1 MDLGTIVEIPLRE
14 LWPGEA
20 THFTPWLAENLHLVS
35 EKLGLELELEGVE
48 SAAGDFS
55 ADIIAKDV
63 ATNRRVIIENQYSGT
78 DHRHLGQILT
88 YSSVLNAS
96 VVIWIAEKIRSEHK
110 SAIDFLNL
118 NLRQTLQ
125 IFALEANIIRIDDS
139 KPAFGLKIVCMPS
152 EASVSATS
160 TSPDATE
167 TQEKYR
173 SYFQSLL
180 DELRNVHKF
189 TNARAAQPQNWY
201 TFTSDNSK
209 VYKYSTSLAQGG
221 RVRVEIYID
230 TGDKLRNEGI
240 FDELYAQKEEI
251 EAAYGSALEWEK
263 LETKRA
269 SRIAIYIDGDI
280 DVDSEKLAEIKKW
293 VVVNLLRMKQVLPP
307 FLEKAIA
314 SVAVSLTQA

>member
-1 MDLGTIVEIPLRE
+1 MDFGTIVEIPLRE

-20 THFTPWLAENLHLVS
+20 THFTPWLAKNLHLVS
-35 EKLGLELELEGVE
+35 EKLGLELELESVE

-139 KPAFGLKIVCMPS
+139 KPAFGLKIVCMPT

-209 VYKYSTSLAQGG
+209 VYKYSTSFAQGG
-221 RVRVEIYID
+221 RVRAEIYID

-240 FDELYAQKEEI
+240 FDELHAQKEAI

-269 SRIAIYIDGDI
+269 SRIAIYVDGDI

-293 VVVNLLRMKQVLPP
+293 VVVNLLRM
-307 FLEKAIA
+307 
-314 SVAVSLTQA
+314 